1 MEAAI
6 NSVHGLLKAGL
17 IEQATDLLTEFFT
30 KGGEWLMTIDF
41 STIFNSECFQ
51 LLKNNGSKQ
60 PSMVQINHQWFTN
73 HLRSKE
79 GV

>member
-1 MEAAI
+1 
-6 NSVHGLLKAGL
+6 
-17 IEQATDLLTEFFT
+17 
-30 KGGEWLMTIDF
+30 MTIDF

-51 LLKNNGSKQ
+51 LLKTDGSEQ

-73 HLRSKE
+73 HILPKE